1 MNSRSAYSGTRNNTD
16 EKKQVKSISEL
27 RQDMVTGDWV
37 VVATGRAKRPNQ
49 FARAKAREKPQSKEN
64 CPFERLLETAVL
76 IYDRQGRGFNLA
88 AKDRVHSKKNW
99 WLQIVPNKFPAFG
112 RGTCS
117 LEQKKGPYL
126 LKDGV
131 GFHEVVVTRHHT
143 RAIADMSREEAAVV
157 FRAYRDRYIKLK
169 NEDCVEYVS
178 VFHNSGHDA
187 GATVS
192 HPHSQIIAIPVI
204 PPDVSRSLRGS
215 AAYFRRKKRCVHCA
229 MLDFEK
235 RDKKRIIYANRDF
248 IAYCPFV
255 SRQAFEVRIFPI
267 RHQPEFES
275 ITENEISSAADAL
288 RAALAKLK
296 RGLGN
301 PAYNFFVHTAP
312 ASDGARANYYH
323 WHIEILPK
331 TAIWAGFEISTGI
344 EISTIAP
351 ETAAEFLRKIK
362 A

>member
-1 MNSRSAYSGTRNNTD
+1 M
-16 EKKQVKSISEL
+16 KQISEL
-27 RQDMVTGDWV
+27 RQDIVTGDWV

-49 FARAKAREKPQSKEN
+49 FARREAQERPQSKAN
-64 CPFERLLETAVL
+64 CPFERLLETALLV
-76 IYDRQGRGFNLA
+76 YDRQGRGFKLA
-88 AKDRVHSKKNW
+88 TKNRLYLKKNW
-99 WLQIVPNKFPAFG
+99 WMQIVPNKFPAFG

-117 LEQKKGPYL
+117 LERKEGPYL
-126 LKDGV
+126 WQDGV

-143 RAIADMSREEAAVV
+143 RAIAGMSRDEVAVI
-157 FRAYRDRYIKLK
+157 FRAYRDRCLKLK

-204 PPDVSRSLRGS
+204 PPDISRSLRGS
-215 AAYFRRKKRCVHCA
+215 AEYFRRKKRCVHCA

-235 RDKKRIIYANRDF
+235 RDKRRIIYANRDF

-255 SRQAFEVRIFPI
+255 SRQAFEVRIFPL

-275 ITENEISSAADAL
+275 ITESEISSAADAL
-288 RAALAKLK
+288 RTILARIYCGLK
-296 RGLGN
+296 N
-301 PAYNFFVHTAP
+301 PAYNFFIHTAP
-312 ASDGARANYYH
+312 ASDGARANHYH

-331 TAIWAGFEISTGI
+331 TAIWAGFEIGTGI
-344 EISTIAP
+344 EIAAISP
-351 ETAAEFLRKIK
+351 EAAANFLRAIE